1 MLLASQSLSDLCL
14 RVYFSQTYS
23 DAEFIIVNVALYA
36 EDPTTALILE
46 VVLVRK
52 SFGSPP
58 DTLTEYQW
66 YYSMCQA
73 NIETAL
79 AGLPLCMKASHDL
92 TLALFFAATYAVDI
106 LNPSL
111 SWNLVGMAS
120 QHARTLGFHT
130 RSVGTRDLSNTLN
143 SKGLLFWAI
152 YVLERFLCLR
162 LGRTSSLQDDDVT
175 LAPPQASMAGESA
188 LAYFGNTVMVAS
200 LAGRI
205 YEQLYCAGALG
216 LPANARRVRVATL
229 SQELND
235 LIEASHT
242 IRDNWIRHAVD
253 HNDRETAIHTAMTGD
268 VQRFSML
275 TLIHRATPPHS
286 LETTISKER
295 ITTARHALEKHQA
308 MIRNLHL
315 KDSIFLTSYI
325 TWSTLFVP
333 FVPFIALFCHVIET
347 GNEEDL
353 ARMQIFVT
361 SLESA
366 CPSSRAIAKHHRL
379 IQVFHRVVLRYKA
392 CRDATSLSQEESL
405 SLRSEMDTQLH
416 ALGLQASVASSPPP
430 PIGRGI
436 GEASVVGAWSGCGGG
451 TAAAAAA
458 AAADAD
464 AIDPGYSAA
473 SGVDPWKQPSLQL
486 GEWFSFSQSMMDLA
500 DEDEWFL

>member
-1 MLLASQSLSDLCL
+1 
-14 RVYFSQTYS
+14 
-23 DAEFIIVNVALYA
+23 
-36 EDPTTALILE
+36 
-46 VVLVRK
+46 
-52 SFGSPP
+52 
-58 DTLTEYQW
+58 
-66 YYSMCQA
+66 
-73 NIETAL
+73 
-79 AGLPLCMKASHDL
+79 
-92 TLALFFAATYAVDI
+92 
-106 LNPSL
+106 
-111 SWNLVGMAS
+111 MAS
-120 QHARTLGFHT
+120 QHARTPGFHT

-143 SKGLLFWAI
+143 SKGFLFWAI

-162 LGRTSSLQDDDVT
+162 LGRTSSLQDGDVT
-175 LAPPQASMAGESA
+175 LPPPQASMAGESA

-200 LAGRI
+200 LAGRV

-216 LPANARRVRVATL
+216 LPADARRIRVATL

-235 LIEASHT
+235 LIETSHT

-286 LETTISKER
+286 LETTISKGC
-295 ITTARHALEKHQA
+295 ITTARHPLEKHQD

-315 KDSIFLTSYI
+315 QGSILLTSYI
-325 TWSTLFVP
+325 TWSILFVP

-347 GNEEDL
+347 GDEDL
-353 ARMQIFVT
+353 ASMQTFVT

-379 IQVFHRVVLRYKA
+379 FQVFHRVALRYKA
-392 CRDATSLSQEESL
+392 CRDTSSLSQQESF
-405 SLRSEMDTQLH
+405 SLRLEMNTQLH
-416 ALGLQASVASSPPP
+416 ALGLQVPTPP

-436 GEASVVGAWSGCGGG
+436 GEASAVGAWSGCGGG
-451 TAAAAAA
+451 TAA

-473 SGVDPWKQPSLQL
+473 SDVDPWKESSLQL

-500 DEDEWFL
+500 DGDEWFS